1 MKLAKNEI
9 KDIAHLARL
18 AIEPEEMAD
27 YQNDLSEIISF
38 VDQMQAVNTDN
49 IEPIAHPFEASQ
61 RLRPDEVTETNQRD
75 KFQAIAPDVERGLF
89 KVPKVIE

>member
-1 MKLAKNEI
+1 MKLSENEI

-61 RLRPDEVTETNQRD
+61 RLRPDEVTETNQRE

>member
-18 AIEPEEMAD
+18 AIKPEEMAD

>member
-1 MKLAKNEI
+1 MKLSENEI

-49 IEPIAHPFEASQ
+49 IEPIAHPFE
-61 RLRPDEVTETNQRD
+61 VTETNQRE